1 MQFNLNHCKTDTFP
15 YSESTQSTIDDSEP
29 ETLQEETRLDPL
41 SLQLAEAGSITL
53 AVAAFFKEMHSVGTA
68 KVGPVNPGKI
78 LFSHIFFHKSA
89 HL

>member
-1 MQFNLNHCKTDTFP
+1 M
-15 YSESTQSTIDDSEP
+15 
-29 ETLQEETRLDPL
+29 QEETRLDPL

-78 LFSHIFFHKSA
+78 FFISFLSYIQI